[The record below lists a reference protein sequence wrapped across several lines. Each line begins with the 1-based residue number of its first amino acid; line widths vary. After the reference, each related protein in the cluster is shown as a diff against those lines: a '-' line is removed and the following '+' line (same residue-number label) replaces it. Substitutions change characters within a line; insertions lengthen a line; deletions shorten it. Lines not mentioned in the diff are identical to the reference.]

1 MLFRSAKWHSPWRSV
16 LVMKLFRLP
25 FSGPSYFSGKASLAD
40 QDVSVLLLFRIE
52 VCSDSRGSI
61 CRMISETVG
70 GRVGKCPFRIFVF
83 ILWSVLYVVRSE
95 FHICVFSIAASSPR
109 VDNFHCRGKEEK
121 WCFHPYCPYLLD

>member
-61 CRMISETVG
+61 CRIISETVG
-70 GRVGKCPFRIFVF
+70 GWVNVPSASLLFFLDFCLCIPF
-83 ILWSVLYVVRSE
+83 VLSSLSE
-95 FHICVFSIAASSPR
+95 SP
-109 VDNFHCRGKEEK
+109 
-121 WCFHPYCPYLLD
+121 L